1 MAKITL
7 PTIAAGY
14 ASNAAFNTA
23 FGQIDAEFQ
32 SKVLYRNNPSGEPNT
47 MQNLLDMN
55 SNPINNVTM
64 LTATGITVAG
74 VNLTAKVAEAA
85 ASATAAA
92 ASAAAAVVSKNAA
105 AASATAAAGYVD
117 TFDDKYLGS
126 KSSAPTVDN
135 DGDALTDGAL
145 YFNTTSNIMFVYDLG
160 STTWLQLTLTS
171 SNQTNVN
178 TVAGIS
184 GNVTTVAGISANV
197 TTVAGIASN
206 VTSVAGNASNINTVA
221 GAVTNINA
229 VGSNISNVNA
239 VAGNA
244 TNINTVAAD
253 ASDIGA
259 VAGKVTE
266 IGRLGTAA
274 AVADLALLGTAAVVA
289 DLDLLGTSANVTA
302 MGVLGTSGN
311 VTAMGLLGVSSVI
324 TDMATLGA
332 SGVVANISTVATN
345 VAGVNS
351 FADLYRGAQSSA
363 PTGTITQGSLYY
375 DTSASTKQLKIYDG
389 SNWVNAAFVGGGA
402 VTAFNGRNGS
412 VTLNNADVVGAL
424 STGAIATAKIAD
436 DAITADKLANSIN
449 SAITANTAK
458 TGITSGQASAITANT
473 AKTGITS
480 GQASAI
486 TANTAKVTNA
496 THSGEV
502 TGATALTI
510 ANDAVTK
517 AKVNFVS
524 DGTAGV
530 EVKGTSGVTDGYIQ
544 LNCSENSH
552 GVKIKSPPHSAG
564 ASYTLTLPNNDGDAD
579 QVLKTN
585 GSGVTSWGT
594 VASGALPTIEK
605 DMELAS
611 GGAVTAGKG
620 VSINLTDG
628 KVGLLPTLNTLGT
641 ISGTMSPSTNKDSR
655 STDGSRTLKMAYSG
669 SDGSRVAIFTGAA
682 ETNANPPAFTQGST
696 TVSAPATYYN
706 GWTWNNSNVRMSAI
720 DETRFMCLV
729 HTWNVNTSQE
739 ARSQLSIFV
748 VTVDASGNCSK
759 GTPQTYTGTKSGSGT
774 WPSYVRLG
782 FGRLGSGHAAN
793 GDYWYAFKVSGASGN
808 PPTASNWTNN
818 SWGTYS
824 KAIKVSGTSL
834 TMTNN
839 TAAVNQYTDFAEVA
853 SDCTK
858 GHEPNGF
865 GDGVQFSMVIGS
877 KILRSFPNE
886 SNTVRAG
893 KNTRYVGVSSFNT
906 STGEVG
912 ETITHQECLTAA
924 ADQISGDGVEWSV
937 LDRGHI
943 LAKFSNTD
951 ALNKTFQTFSV
962 NSSTGVLT
970 KVHTFDVPNN
980 TVKNQLSLNGG
991 TMFPNRVSSAG
1002 TQIAVGYTSSTINTM
1017 SLSATGQILGFNVGL
1032 SAPSGYGY
1040 TSSPHPYYRGGQWI
1054 ADLNNNGVAKSA
1066 RFNIVAAIT
1075 NPYTHLGFAKTS
1087 SSSGNQSIIVGGV
1100 ATGFSGLT
1108 PGAKYYTTADFS
1120 GSVTLYGTSTNY
1132 VGQAISATEI
1142 LLNRNPGT

>member
-85 ASATAAA
+85 ASA
-92 ASAAAAVVSKNAA
+92 AAAVVSKNAA
-105 AASATAAAGYVD
+105 AASATAAAASYD
-117 TFDDKYLGS
+117 SFDDRYLGA
-126 KSSAPTVDN
+126 KGSAPSTDN
-135 DGDALTDGAL
+135 DGGAL
-145 YFNTTSNIMFVYDLG
+145 LTGAIYFNS
-160 STTWLQLTLTS
+160 S
-171 SNQTNVN
+171 SNQIFAWTAGDAW
-178 TVAGIS
+178 VAIKP
-184 GNVTTVAGISANV
+184 
-197 TTVAGIASN
+197 
-206 VTSVAGNASNINTVA
+206 TSSEQTAITA
-221 GAVTNINA
+221 
-229 VGSNISNVNA
+229 
-239 VAGNA
+239 
-244 TNINTVAAD
+244 VAAD
-253 ASDIGA
+253 ATDIGA
-259 VAGKVTE
+259 VAGKATE
-266 IGRLGTAA
+266 IGRLGTSA
-274 AVADLALLGTAAVVA
+274 AVADMAILATDAIVADMALLATDAIVADMAILGSDTVIADMAILATSAIVADMAILGTSDVVNDMNVLGTSATVAAMNLLGTSAVVTDMGILGTAAIVEDMGILGSSATVTA
-289 DLDLLGTSANVTA
+289 MGLLGTSANVTA
-302 MGVLGTSGN
+302 MGVLGTSAN
-311 VTAMGLLGVSSVI
+311 VTNMTAV
-324 TDMATLGA
+324 A
-332 SGVVANISTVATN
+332 SNIS
-345 VAGVNS
+345 GVNS
-351 FADLYRGAQSSA
+351 FADLYRGASGSD
-363 PTGTITQGSLYY
+363 PSGTITTGSLYY
-375 DTSASTKQLKIYDG
+375 NTAGTPKQLKIYDG
-389 SNWVNAAFVGGGA
+389 SNWVNAAFAGGSA
-402 VTAFNGRNGS
+402 VSAFNGRTGS
-412 VTLNNADVVGAL
+412 VSLTNADVLTAL

-669 SDGSRVAIFTGAA
+669 SDGSRVAVFTGAA

-739 ARSQLSIFV
+739 ARSQVSIFV

-759 GTPQTYTGTKSGSGT
+759 GTPQSYTGTKSGSGT